1 MENVIRIGSVVYSKR
16 GRDAG
21 GYFMVSEIR
30 DADFVFIADGHTHKL
45 ARPQKEKYKTS
56 EKQRTRFGRHCRK
69 ADCRK
74 KSVRQRG
81 KERIKK
87 L

>member
-45 ARPQKEKYKTS
+45 ALS
-56 EKQRTRFGRHCRK
+56 LIH
-69 ADCRK
+69 
-74 KSVRQRG
+74 
-81 KERIKK
+81 I
-87 L
+87 

>member
-21 GYFMVSEIR
+21 GYF
-30 DADFVFIADGHTHKL
+30 IAC
-45 ARPQKEKYKTS
+45 PSQKEKYKTS

>member
-30 DADFVFIADGHTHKL
+30 DAISFLSRTDI
-45 ARPQKEKYKTS
+45 PTS
-56 EKQRTRFGRHCRK
+56 LPVPKRK
-69 ADCRK
+69 
-74 KSVRQRG
+74 
-81 KERIKK
+81 I
-87 L
+87 